1 LGNSLFYL
9 DPLKIFSYTPVLLAL
24 SDYGVRHKRKIIGQ
38 NGLCPVR
45 LAPVF
50 NLQKKIFIGRS
61 FMGRVA
67 IIGVGQSAF
76 VRGYPGSIRELAFEG
91 FKECMADAQVSVK
104 EIDASVI
111 CSAPEYDKQR
121 SPAGVFAEYLG
132 LTPQPTFYVETLC
145 SSSSTGVKLA
155 YSLIKSGLHD
165 VVVVLGFQKMSEISS
180 AESQERMGRGADIQW
195 ESPFG
200 TMMPAYYAMYA
211 RAHMKKYGTTPEDLA
226 LIRVKASTYGQIN
239 EKAVYRKPVALD
251 MFSDPQ
257 SPMSGPV
264 ASPLRV
270 GDCCANADGSSCI
283 ILASEEKAKALSK
296 KPVWILGVG
305 AASSPVNMAGRALFT
320 GLAVGEEAGK
330 QAYKMAGVSPKD
342 VDVAE
347 VHDCF
352 TIAEM
357 MAYENLGFAKPGEGK
372 DLIKSKETYK
382 EGIIPVNVDGGLLS
396 KGHPIGATGGSQIRT
411 IVLQLRGQAG
421 DMQVKNPEIGLVH
434 NIGGVGLYGNVTI
447 LGRS

>member
-1 LGNSLFYL
+1 
-9 DPLKIFSYTPVLLAL
+9 
-24 SDYGVRHKRKIIGQ
+24 
-38 NGLCPVR
+38 
-45 LAPVF
+45 
-50 NLQKKIFIGRS
+50 
-61 FMGRVA
+61 MGKVG

-91 FKECMADAQVSVK
+91 FKECMQDAQITTK
-104 EIDASVI
+104 DIDASVI

-121 SPAGVFAEYLG
+121 SPAGVFAEYFG

-145 SSSSTGVKLA
+145 SSSSTGLKLA

-165 VVVVLGFQKMSEISS
+165 VIAVIGFQKMSEISS

-211 RAHMKKYGTTPEDLA
+211 RAHMAEYGTTHDDLA
-226 LIRVKASTYGQIN
+226 LIRVKAATYGQIN
-239 EKAVYRKPVALD
+239 EKAVYRKPVTFE
-251 MFSDPQ
+251 MFSDPE
-257 SPMSGPV
+257 SPMSNPV

-270 GDCCANADGSSCI
+270 GDCCANADGSSCVI
-283 ILASEEKAKALSK
+283 VASEERAKAFCK

-305 AASSPVNMAGRALFT
+305 AASSAVNMAGRDLFT
-320 GLAVGEEAGK
+320 GLTVGEQAGK
-330 QAYKMAGVSPKD
+330 QAYEMAGVTPKD
-342 VDVAE
+342 IDVAE

-372 DLIKSKETYK
+372 ELIKGKETYK
-382 EGIIPVNVDGGLLS
+382 EGRIPVNVDGGLLS

-411 IVLQLRGQAG
+411 IVLQLRNEAG
-421 DMQVKNPEIGLVH
+421 DMQVKDPEIGLVH

-447 LGRS
+447 LGR

>member
-1 LGNSLFYL
+1 
-9 DPLKIFSYTPVLLAL
+9 
-24 SDYGVRHKRKIIGQ
+24 
-38 NGLCPVR
+38 
-45 LAPVF
+45 
-50 NLQKKIFIGRS
+50 
-61 FMGRVA
+61 MGKVG

-91 FKECMADAQVSVK
+91 FKEGMQDAHITAK
-104 EIDASVI
+104 DIDASVI

-121 SPAGVFAEYLG
+121 SPAGVFAEYFG
-132 LTPQPTFYVETLC
+132 LTPQPTFYVESLC
-145 SSSSTGVKLA
+145 SSSSMGVRLA
-155 YSLIKSGLHD
+155 YSLIKAGLHD
-165 VVVVLGFQKMSEISS
+165 VVAVVGFQKMSEISS

-211 RAHMKKYGTTPEDLA
+211 RAHMAEYGTTSEDLA
-226 LIRVKASTYGQIN
+226 LIRVKAATYGQIN
-239 EKAVYRKPVALD
+239 EKAVYRKAVTFE
-251 MFSDPQ
+251 MFSDPE
-257 SPMSGPV
+257 SPISNPV

-283 ILASEEKAKALSK
+283 IVASEEKVKTLSK
-296 KPVWILGVG
+296 KPVWILGLG
-305 AASSPVNMAGRALFT
+305 AASTAVNMAGRELFT
-320 GLAVGEEAGK
+320 GLTVGEQAGE
-330 QAYKMAGVSPKD
+330 QAYKMAGVTPKD
-342 VDVAE
+342 IDVAE

-382 EGIIPVNVDGGLLS
+382 EGSIPVNVDGGLLS

-411 IVLQLRGQAG
+411 IVLQLRGEAG
-421 DMQVKNPEIGLVH
+421 EMQVKYPEIGLVH

-447 LGRS
+447 LGR

>member
-1 LGNSLFYL
+1 
-9 DPLKIFSYTPVLLAL
+9 
-24 SDYGVRHKRKIIGQ
+24 
-38 NGLCPVR
+38 
-45 LAPVF
+45 
-50 NLQKKIFIGRS
+50 
-61 FMGRVA
+61 MGKVG

-76 VRGYPGSIRELAFEG
+76 VRGYPGSIKELAFDAFREA
-91 FKECMADAQVSVK
+91 MQDAQLTTK
-104 EIDASVI
+104 DIDASVV

-121 SPAGVFAEYLG
+121 SPAGVLAEYFG

-165 VVVVLGFQKMSEISS
+165 VVAVIGFQKMSEISS

-211 RAHMKKYGTTPEDLA
+211 RAHMVKYGTTPEDLA
-226 LIRVKASTYGQIN
+226 LIRVKSATYGQIN
-239 EKAVYRKPVALD
+239 EKAYYRKPVTLE
-251 MFSDPQ
+251 MFSDPE

-283 ILASEEKAKALSK
+283 IVANEDKAKTFSK
-296 KPVWILGVG
+296 KPVWILGLG
-305 AASSPVNMAGRALFT
+305 AASTTVNLTGRDLFSGLTVGIEAGR
-320 GLAVGEEAGK
+320 
-330 QAYKMAGVSPKD
+330 QAYAMAGVGPKD
-342 VDVAE
+342 IDVAE

-372 DLIKSKETYK
+372 DLIKAKETYK
-382 EGIIPVNVDGGLLS
+382 DGSIPVNVDGGLLS

-411 IVLQLRGQAG
+411 IVLQLRAEAG
-421 DMQVKNPEIGLVH
+421 EMQVKDPEIGLIH

-447 LGRS
+447 LGR

>member
-1 LGNSLFYL
+1 
-9 DPLKIFSYTPVLLAL
+9 
-24 SDYGVRHKRKIIGQ
+24 
-38 NGLCPVR
+38 
-45 LAPVF
+45 
-50 NLQKKIFIGRS
+50 
-61 FMGRVA
+61 MGKVG

-76 VRGYPGSIRELAFEG
+76 VRGFPGSIRELAFEG
-91 FKECMADAQVSVK
+91 FKECMEDARISVK
-104 EIDASVI
+104 DINASIV

-145 SSSSTGVKLA
+145 SSSTTGLKLA
-155 YSLIKSGLHD
+155 YSMVKAGLHD
-165 VVVVLGFQKMSEISS
+165 VVAVIGFQKMSEISS

-211 RAHMKKYGTTPEDLA
+211 RAHMAKYGTTPEDLA

-239 EKAVYRKPVALD
+239 EKAVYRKEVTLD

-257 SPMSGPV
+257 NSMSGPV

-270 GDCCANADGSSCI
+270 GDCCANADGSSCLI
-283 ILASEEKAKALSK
+283 VASEEKAKAFSK
-296 KPVWILGVG
+296 KPVWILGIG
-305 AASSPVNMAGRALFT
+305 SASTAVNMAGRDLFT
-320 GLAVGEEAGK
+320 GLTVGELAGK
-330 QAYKMAGVSPKD
+330 EAYAMAGVTPKD
-342 VDVAE
+342 IDVAE

-382 EGIIPVNVDGGLLS
+382 EGSIPVNVDGGLLS
-396 KGHPIGATGGSQIRT
+396 KGHPIGATGGSQVRT
-411 IVLQLRGQAG
+411 IVLQLRGEAG
-421 DMQVKNPEIGLVH
+421 AMQVKDPQIGLVH
-434 NIGGVGLYGNVTI
+434 NIGGVGLYGNVI
-447 LGRS
+447 VLGR